1 MVAGD
6 HNMVIINNVNSVLD
20 NYTDVTFFNYSV
32 YTTEETLPIIFKLT
46 DSTSEELLNS
56 WEFTT
61 KNNIRYTFSTDLSI
75 EIEEDVKY
83 AYMYAEDT
91 NGNRISDKVFIT
103 INNEA
108 KYAPVKGAEF
118 ILSPSNRSNDE
129 DNPKTI
135 VNAANAS
142 IVESEWVNFDM

>member
-1 MVAGD
+1 MIAGD

-83 AYMYAEDT
+83 AYMYAEDI
-91 NGNRISDKVFIT
+91 NGNQISDKVFIT

-135 VNAANAS
+135 INAANAS